1 MIKTISKVGYA
12 PLKEDAEGNITY
24 DSIIWFKSKE
34 AGGREF
40 SAEPNGETTPIWA
53 DGQRVLIAE
62 ENQGYDIKLT
72 LIDLI
77 DEIDEHWLGNILKDG
92 GTLEINSSEEKPR
105 FALIVANETLKSS
118 KKYAVDTY
126 YDCMVSARPSRNSKT
141 SEGSI
146 DPMFTEYSISSIP
159 RPDNKYVRFTQKT
172 DSLPEEVVV
181 PTLTPTAS
189 TLYE

>member
-1 MIKTISKVGYA
+1 MIKTIAKVGYA

-24 DSIIWFKSKE
+24 DPIIWFKSKE

-40 SAEPNGETTPIWA
+40 SAEPNGEATPIWA
-53 DGQRVLIAE
+53 DGQRVFIAE

-77 DEIDEHWLGNILKDG
+77 DEIDENWLGNKIKDN

-118 KKYAVDTY
+118 TKYAIDTY
-126 YDCMVSARPSRNSKT
+126 YDCMISARPSRASKT
-141 SEGSI
+141 TEGSL
-146 DPMFTEYSISSIP
+146 DPMFTEYSISSMP

-172 DSLPEEVVV
+172 DSLPEEIVV
-181 PTLTPTAS
+181 PTLTS
-189 TLYE
+189 TDSVLNE